1 MPEPLPDSVNDGL
14 GDAVMLEVLVVVD
27 EELVLPV
34 TETVTDEQELAV
46 DDFVPVCDGEAE
58 GVADC
63 VLLVDGDAVPVG
75 DLPGVLVVLADKD
88 ALPDTVSVA
97 DGSGDREDVVDPV
110 DVFVFVSEKL
120 GDPDT
125 DAEGVEEDET
135 RTETETRGEG
145 ETLLLKSADR
155 DLKADTEAA
164 DDADGDF
171 DVDTDEDSV
180 AVTDAVRDNRPV
192 KDTELDTDGEL
203 VEERDA
209 SMLTETRALLVRTD
223 ETDGCD
229 DVVTDGVEE
238 RLLGAERDSLGEEV
252 DVDETEV
259 VFEIELDAV
268 LLVDGEILL
277 VDVLLDTAVTVNDAD
292 FVDDADDSAVRVAP
306 LDRVDEPLAD
316 GVLDADALGLEAAV
330 RDADLVLVWE
340 RDVVADEHADG
351 VPVLV
356 LEDLPETEAV
366 RDVDT
371 VAENVMVR
379 AGVLVATLD
388 AVGEE
393 EGRGDRVDVLDDV
406 EVPETDAEKVR
417 TEVTVAAALDDPVD
431 DALAVL
437 VVVEDARAVRV
448 AVLVG
453 EEDRVLPAVLV
464 TVTEGLIP
472 TFAACRAALCEKST
486 DLSAL
491 KPKKWLM
498 ALEKSGAGAGATG
511 AVLTSDAGDA
521 PPAGDDRHAAAN
533 DKSKT
538 RIDGID

>member
-1 MPEPLPDSVNDGL
+1 MPEPLPDSVDDGL
-14 GDAVMLEVLVVVD
+14 GDTVMLEVFVVVD

-34 TETVTDEQELAV
+34 TETVTDEQEVAV

-75 DLPGVLVVLADKD
+75 DLPGVFVVLADKD

-97 DGSGDREDVVDPV
+97 DGSGDRVEVVDPV

-120 GDPDT
+120 GDPET
-125 DAEGVEEDET
+125 DAEGVEEDDT
-135 RTETETRGEG
+135 RIVTESRGDG
-145 ETLLLKSADR
+145 ETLLLNSADR

-180 AVTDAVRDNRPV
+180 AVTDTVRDNRPV
-192 KDTELDTDGEL
+192 NDTELVTDGEL
-203 VEERDA
+203 VDERDA
-209 SMLTETRALLVRTD
+209 WMLTETRALLVRTD

-238 RLLGAERDSLGEEV
+238 RLLGAERDSLGDAVE
-252 DVDETEV
+252 VDETEV

-268 LLVDGEILL
+268 LLVEGEILL
-277 VDVLLDTAVTVNDAD
+277 VDVILDTAVTVNDAD
-292 FVDDADDSAVRVAP
+292 LVDDADDTAVRVAP

-316 GVLDADALGLEAAV
+316 GVLDADALGLDAAV

-340 RDVVADEHADG
+340 RDVVADEHAEG

-356 LEDLPETEAV
+356 LDDLPETDAV
-366 RDVDT
+366 RDDDT
-371 VAENVMVR
+371 VAENEVVR
-379 AGVLVATLD
+379 AGVLVAALD
-388 AVGEE
+388 AVDEDD
-393 EGRGDRVDVLDDV
+393 GRGDLVDVFDDV

-417 TEVTVAAALDDPVD
+417 TEVAVVAALDDPVD
-431 DALAVL
+431 VALAVL
-437 VVVEDARAVRV
+437 VVVLDARAVRV

-472 TFAACRAALCEKST
+472 TLAACRATLRRVSKVF
-486 DLSAL
+486 SAL
-491 KPKKWLM
+491 KPKNWLM
-498 ALEKSGAGAGATG
+498 ALEKSGAGKGATG
-511 AVLTSDAGDA
+511 AVLASDAGDA